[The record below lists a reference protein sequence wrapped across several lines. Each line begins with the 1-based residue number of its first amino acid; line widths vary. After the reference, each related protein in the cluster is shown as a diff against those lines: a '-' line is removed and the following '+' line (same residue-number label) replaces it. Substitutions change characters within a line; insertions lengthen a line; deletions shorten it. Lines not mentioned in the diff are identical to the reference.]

1 MSTDLRHP
9 DFNMRINEDPLNGA
23 MCVIGFHF
31 LPPGE
36 KRVSTYIGTSGQN
49 DICMTCVEEAAL
61 LLKKQ
66 KREAV
71 V

>member
-1 MSTDLRHP
+1 
-9 DFNMRINEDPLNGA
+9 

-49 DICMTCVEEAAL
+49 DICITCVEEAAA
-61 LLKKQ
+61 LLKSRPNETKL
-66 KREAV
+66 RVAAAV
-71 V
+71 